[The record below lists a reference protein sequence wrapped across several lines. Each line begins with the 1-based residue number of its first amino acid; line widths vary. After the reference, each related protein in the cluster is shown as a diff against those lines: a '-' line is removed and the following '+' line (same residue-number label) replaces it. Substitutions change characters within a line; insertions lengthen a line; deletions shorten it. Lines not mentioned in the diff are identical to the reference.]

1 MDEIIRLNRMR
12 VYIYMT
18 LIMIILGILGTLL
31 SSAFNWGL
39 TGTGVFLIVGGLV
52 NIVAYF
58 FSDRLIIRAA
68 KAKQLKREQA
78 PELFLIVEELA
89 SVGQIPVP
97 KIYLLD
103 DPSMN
108 AFATGRSPQHAAI
121 AVTRGLLEKLNV
133 EEVKGVVAHELAH
146 IRNWDTLL
154 MTAVAV
160 LAGLISIA
168 ADIYWRSR
176 IISKASDRDR
186 SGITAYISLALA
198 VFAPLTA
205 MLIQLAISRQ
215 REFLADAT
223 GAKFARNTAG
233 LAASLEKISRD
244 RRPLP
249 HMSHATAHICFSNPL
264 QEGGLLDKLF
274 STHPPIPDRIQKLN
288 QLNLGL

>member
-1 MDEIIRLNRMR
+1 MNELMRQNRMR

-18 LIMIILGILGTLL
+18 LIMIILGVLGTLL
-31 SSAFNWGL
+31 SGAFHWGL
-39 TGTGVFLIVGGLV
+39 TGTGVFLIIGGLV
-52 NIVAYF
+52 NLVAYF

-68 KAKQLKREQA
+68 KAKLLQREQA
-78 PELFLIVEELA
+78 PELFQIVEELA
-89 SVGQIPVP
+89 SIGQIPVP
-97 KIYLLD
+97 KIYLLND
-103 DPSMN
+103 SSMN
-108 AFATGRSPQHAAI
+108 AFATGRSPKHAAV
-121 AVTRGLLEKLNV
+121 AVTRGLLEKLSV

-160 LAGLISIA
+160 LAGLISII
-168 ADIYWRSR
+168 ADIYWRSHA
-176 IISKASDRDR
+176 ISKASDRDR
-186 SGITAYISLALA
+186 SGVMAYISLALA

-223 GAKFARNTAG
+223 GARMACSTAG
-233 LAASLEKISRD
+233 LASSLEKISRD

-274 STHPPIPDRIQKLN
+274 STHPPIPERIQKLN
-288 QLNLGL
+288 QYNLGL